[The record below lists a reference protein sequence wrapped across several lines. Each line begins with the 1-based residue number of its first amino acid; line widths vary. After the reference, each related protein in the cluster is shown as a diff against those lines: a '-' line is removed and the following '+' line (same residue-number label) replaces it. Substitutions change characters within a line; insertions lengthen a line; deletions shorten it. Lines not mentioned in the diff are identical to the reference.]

1 MAIFQQLAISNVDYP
16 LDESLR
22 FMLSPMSKTV
32 ALEIAWLLLAV
43 LIAVPLVVTY
53 NPTANRDNDM
63 LLYAL
68 LALTFPTGFVVAA
81 LYALVGYTLEVRFA
95 AHLPVGRLAMIVD
108 CVVFLTAGYL
118 QWFVV
123 FPCIWTALKKKT
135 TAR

>member
-1 MAIFQQLAISNVDYP
+1 
-16 LDESLR
+16 
-22 FMLSPMSKTV
+22 MLLPMSKTV
-32 ALEIAWLLLAV
+32 AVEIAWLLLAV

-53 NPTANRDNDM
+53 NPTANRDNDIV

-68 LALTFPTGFVVAA
+68 LALTFPTGLVVAA
-81 LYALVGYTLEVRFA
+81 LSALVGYTLEVRFA

-123 FPCIWTALKKKT
+123 FPSIWTALKKKT

>member
-1 MAIFQQLAISNVDYP
+1 
-16 LDESLR
+16 
-22 FMLSPMSKTV
+22 MLLPISKTV
-32 ALEIAWLLLAV
+32 AVEIAWLLLAV

-53 NPTANRDNDM
+53 NPTANRDNDIV

-68 LALTFPTGFVVAA
+68 LALTFPTGLVVAA
-81 LYALVGYTLEVRFA
+81 LSALVGYTLEVRFA

-123 FPCIWTALKKKT
+123 FPSIWTALKKKT

>member
-1 MAIFQQLAISNVDYP
+1 
-16 LDESLR
+16 
-22 FMLSPMSKTV
+22 MLLPMSKTV
-32 ALEIAWLLLAV
+32 AVEIASLLLAV

-53 NPTANRDNDM
+53 NPTANRDNDIV

-68 LALTFPTGFVVAA
+68 LALTFPTGLVVAA

-95 AHLPVGRLAMIVD
+95 AHLPVGRLAMMVG

-123 FPCIWTALKKKT
+123 FPSIWTALKKKT